1 MSSAVHDR
9 RPFQV
14 LLRNLS
20 PRSAILR
27 PDAGTFRSAGSLK
40 KSEYSFGIFRE
51 GVVMKKAVAAWEGI
65 RSHALPHALGRAG
78 SVMLLAVPLS
88 GCAGG
93 ILQPRGET
101 GAASSKILLD
111 AVGIMSVIVVPTIV
125 ALMVIG
131 FWFRASNTRARY
143 QPSFVYSGRLEI
155 IVWSIPILVIMFL
168 GGLTWIGSHELD
180 PFVPIASDAKDPPLE
195 VQVISLDWKWLFI
208 YPQQR
213 IASVNELVVPV
224 GTPVHFFLTS
234 ATVMNQFFVPQLG
247 SMIATMNG
255 MQTQLNLRADH
266 LGNYSGFSAQY
277 SGDGFS
283 GMHFTVRAV
292 TQDDFQHWAAATQ
305 QQRGPALDR
314 NGYFDLLRE
323 SCDVEPFTYS
333 SADPTL
339 FSAVVKRDLPPG
351 PGPYAGRAGEG
362 VRSVG
367 CG

>member
-1 MSSAVHDR
+1 
-9 RPFQV
+9 
-14 LLRNLS
+14 
-20 PRSAILR
+20 
-27 PDAGTFRSAGSLK
+27 
-40 KSEYSFGIFRE
+40 
-51 GVVMKKAVAAWEGI
+51 MKKVLADAWEGI
-65 RSHALPHALGRAG
+65 HSRDLPYAVGRAG
-78 SVMLLAVPLS
+78 SAMLLAVPLS

-93 ILQPRGET
+93 VLQPQGPIG
-101 GAASSKILLD
+101 GATSKILLN

-125 ALMVIG
+125 ALLVIG
-131 FWFRASNTRARY
+131 YWFRASNTRARY

-168 GGLTWIGSHELD
+168 GGLTWIGSHQLD
-180 PFVPIASDAKDPPLE
+180 PYAPIATNAKDPPLE

-213 IASVNELVVPV
+213 IASVNELVIPA

-255 MQTQLNLRADH
+255 MQTQLHLQADH
-266 LGNYSGFSAQY
+266 PGNYLGLSAQY

-292 TQDDFQHWAAATQ
+292 TQDDFQKWISATQ
-305 QQRGPALDR
+305 QQQSGPVLDR

-323 SCDVEPFTYS
+323 SCDVQPFTYS
-333 SADPTL
+333 NADPSL
-339 FSAVVKRDLPPG
+339 FAAVVSDKLPPG
-351 PGPYAGRAGEG
+351 PGPYVGRAGPG
-362 VRSVG
+362 VRSIG